1 MNFISTFDELNKLY
15 ENTAKAKKH
24 AKKADDAELVE
35 GDDYWRDRP
44 YNDQSQKDKGV
55 IKPFQKPSGY
65 QGSQAS
71 WENKCRQSADYN
83 KRRNPW
89 ESLDTD
95 NEEELTEGD
104 DYWRDRPYNDQS
116 QKDKGVIKPFQK
128 PAGYQGSQASW
139 QSKCEQS
146 ADFNKRRNPWESVEE
161 PIKGDDLT
169 EAAEDEEIEIVD
181 EEIPEEEVAT
191 DEVVDEHV
199 DEEEP
204 RQVIIECSKCGALVI
219 KPEAD
224 IVVDEE
230 SDLVNVKDKC
240 DFCEE
245 KEGFKIVGIVMPYE
259 TDEVDIVTE
268 GLGDWYRKKFDRP
281 ASVTTQQMWEAE
293 MEDLQL
299 ALEGELDDATRTK
312 YEARLK
318 ELEQKFLQQRDWEGR
333 HAKVEEACKD
343 EELEE
348 ILDISVPV
356 NVTANGNNVAVGGMN

>member
-15 ENTAKAKKH
+15 ESQCTKKRTV
-24 AKKADDAELVE
+24 KKPKDTELVE

-44 YNDQSQKDKGV
+44 YHDQSQKDKGV
-55 IKPFQKPSGY
+55 IRGY
-65 QGSQAS
+65 Q
-71 WENKCRQSADYN
+71 
-83 KRRNPW
+83 P
-89 ESLDTD
+89 
-95 NEEELTEGD
+95 
-104 DYWRDRPYNDQS
+104 
-116 QKDKGVIKPFQK
+116 
-128 PAGYQGSQASW
+128 PAGYKGSKNSW
-139 QSKCEQS
+139 EDKCRDSQEM
-146 ADFNKRRNPWESVEE
+146 NKNLRRNPWESVEE
-161 PIKGDDLT
+161 PVSGEELV

-181 EEIPEEEVAT
+181 DDDEEEMPEDAETAVEAEVA
-191 DEVVDEHV
+191 EEPVV
-199 DEEEP
+199 EEEP

-259 TDEVDIVTE
+259 TEEVDIVTE

-281 ASVTTQQMWEAE
+281 ASVTTQQMWESE

-299 ALEGELDDATRTK
+299 ALEGELDDATRAK

-318 ELEQKFLQQRDWEGR
+318 ELEQKFLQQRDWESR
-333 HAKVEEACKD
+333 HAKVEEACDD

-348 ILDISVPV
+348 LLDIKPSLSLSLDGGQGNDVSVL
-356 NVTANGNNVAVGGMN
+356 GR